1 MIKRIKQN
9 NKSILF
15 DVVNAPLLHVFLQ
28 TTHLVHPADYPFIGS
43 EDCQVRYP
51 GNVH

>member
-1 MIKRIKQN
+1 MIKRTKQN
-9 NKSILF
+9 NKTILF

-28 TTHLVHPADYPFIGS
+28 TTHLVYPADYPYIES